1 MSFPPFQMRSVSLP
15 ARIAFA
21 LFGPRTN
28 RIASAMLLFPE
39 PFGPVI
45 DVYPWRKG
53 TEIFRP
59 NDLKFSIWISFRN
72 KASPDR
78 WKVSA
83 GKHCYYPSHL
93 YPSGVRRESDRNA
106 EGDDGYKSVAG
117 KIRALTNCLFM
128 GQQFFVLSH
137 MKSWLRVGD
146 VNRSE
151 RFHFVRHRAH
161 VRHRAAGGLQS
172 LLVHFQARTEALPA
186 NRSIGASFHNTP
198 ARTAPT

>member
-1 MSFPPFQMRSVSLP
+1 M
-15 ARIAFA
+15 
-21 LFGPRTN
+21 
-28 RIASAMLLFPE
+28 ASAMLLFPE
-39 PFGPVI
+39 PLGPVM

-161 VRHRAAGGLQS
+161 VRHRAVGGVQS